1 MKKMIFT
8 LALSLLVA
16 VGVNAQDAES
26 TTSECCDGT
35 QTTSTKGDWYLGTGD
50 IANVAWTQW
59 SVSPSLGYG
68 VTDKLMVGLSVVQA
82 DSSAD
87 LAIGLLGRYFMN
99 VAGQDFFLYAAASDL
114 DIDAISLGFGKMFT
128 VHKSVFIEPKFVYHI
143 GDKTTNMM
151 LGFGLK
157 F

>member
-16 VGVNAQDAES
+16 VGANAQDAIS
-26 TTSECCDGT
+26 TTDECCT
-35 QTTSTKGDWYLGTGD
+35 QDEKSTKGDWYIGTGD
-50 IANVAWTQW
+50 IANVAWTQL
-59 SVSPSLGYG
+59 SVTPSLGYG
-68 VTDKLMVGLSVVQA
+68 VTDKLMVGLSVIQA
-82 DSSAD
+82 DSTAD

-99 VAGQDFFLYAAASDL
+99 VAGQDFFLYASASDL
-114 DIDAISLGFGKMFT
+114 DIDNLSLGFGKMFT

-143 GDKTTNMM
+143 GEKTTNMM
-151 LGFGLK
+151 LGFGLR